1 MGAGQTFLEL
11 TTTALEVKGLSVSS
25 SVKTLSDFSFS
36 ATNTGN
42 AKRAIISAITDGVMA
57 TWDGSTAPTSTL
69 GHPIPVNQTI
79 VVQGNRNI
87 NNLKLIRVTTDANV
101 TITLES

>member
-11 TTTALEVKGLSVSS
+11 TTTVLEMKGTTVSS
-25 SVKTLSDFSFS
+25 SAKTLADFGFS
-36 ATNTGN
+36 TTNTGN
-42 AKRAIISAITDGVMA
+42 AKRAIISSVTDGVMA
-57 TWDGSTAPTSTL
+57 TWDGTAPTSTL

-79 VVQGNRNI
+79 VIQGNRNI
-87 NNLKLIRVTTDANV
+87 NNLKLIRVTNDAAV